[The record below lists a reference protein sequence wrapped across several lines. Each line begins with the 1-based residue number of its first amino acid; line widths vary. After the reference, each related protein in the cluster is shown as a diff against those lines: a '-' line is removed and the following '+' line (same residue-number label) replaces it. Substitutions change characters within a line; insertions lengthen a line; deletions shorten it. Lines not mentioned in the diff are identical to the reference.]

1 LDNDLDSLLNGSQL
15 NQLRTLTTPIKIQSF
30 LDETPYS
37 TEDANRTPL
46 QVMQDRLAHCL
57 DGGIFAA
64 AALRRL
70 GYNPMLVD
78 LFPDPGR
85 DDDHVLAI
93 FKVDGYFG
101 ALAKSNFTGLRYR
114 EPVFRSLRELVASYF
129 ESFYNVEGEK
139 TLRTYTRPLNLIR
152 FDHLNWLQNKA
163 GVDAI
168 EDKLLSL
175 PRIPLLTPAVIQF
188 LSPVDSLSYKAGM
201 LGTNPAGL
209 YKPH

>member
-1 LDNDLDSLLNGSQL
+1 
-15 NQLRTLTTPIKIQSF
+15 
-30 LDETPYS
+30 
-37 TEDANRTPL
+37 
-46 QVMQDRLAHCL
+46 
-57 DGGIFAA
+57 
-64 AALRRL
+64 
-70 GYNPMLVD
+70 
-78 LFPDPGR
+78 
-85 DDDHVLAI
+85 
-93 FKVDGYFG
+93 
-101 ALAKSNFTGLRYR
+101 
-114 EPVFRSLRELVASYF
+114 LRELVASYF

-152 FDHLNWLQNKA
+152 FDQLNWLQNKA